1 MPLEEAPPAEFQQ
14 ALGQL
19 TVRSLLQACSA
30 ARRQDDGA
38 QWSPSGVRLL
48 KIVLIGILQKTAAG
62 VRAGDRTL
70 RAAPDPLAVMQVDEA
85 RHAQQDLACP
95 LGKRQCECRTRSE
108 AGEGREQ
115 QVAAIWNA
123 GLPGDVDGCSAD
135 RLPHALLYL
144 RGYPGH

>member
-1 MPLEEAPPAEFQQ
+1 FQQ

-48 KIVLIGILQKTAAG
+48 KIVLIGILQKTAAR

-85 RHAQQDLACP
+85 RHAQQDLPCA
-95 LGKRQCECRTRSE
+95 LRKRECERCIRRE
-108 AGEGREQ
+108 PGEGREQ
-115 QVAAIWNA
+115 QVPTLLNAERAGYRERRAAN
-123 GLPGDVDGCSAD
+123 
-135 RLPHALLYL
+135 RLSQALE
-144 RGYPGH
+144 HQ